1 MKNLGQITIAGIAR
15 LRAVLAVMF
24 LVMSSLQPG
33 LFASAN
39 ATGFH
44 GDSAATLQVEKSHHD
59 SGGHVGHHNIAA
71 EQDVDEKYPDGEKSA
86 ADDGDCEVHCA
97 PAHAVPVDCPAIGRA
112 ASRCFAVS
120 VATVLPLGSYS
131 TLIRPPKHI

>member
-1 MKNLGQITIAGIAR
+1 MKYLGRILTARIAS
-15 LRAVLAVMF
+15 LRALLAVVF

-44 GDSAATLQVEKSHHD
+44 GDSGATQVEKSHHD
-59 SGGHVGHHNIAA
+59 SGGDVGDHNSAA
-71 EQDVDEKYPDGEKSA
+71 EKDVDEKHPDGEKSA
-86 ADDGDCEVHCA
+86 NDDCEVHCA
-97 PAHAVPVDCPAIGRA
+97 PAHAVPVDCPGISRT
-112 ASRCFAVS
+112 ASRCFALS
-120 VATVLPLGSYS
+120 VATVLPLGAYS